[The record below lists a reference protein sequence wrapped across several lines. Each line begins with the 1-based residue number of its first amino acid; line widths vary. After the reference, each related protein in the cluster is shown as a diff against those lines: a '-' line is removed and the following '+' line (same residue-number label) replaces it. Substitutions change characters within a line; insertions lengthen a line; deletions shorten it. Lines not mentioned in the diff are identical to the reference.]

1 MVNRFYSVARCL
13 NRGYL
18 SSFPAEVMVF
28 ITMSEFRDP
37 PEERLGFAVCLKVGK
52 VDVLEV
58 AVCLKVGKVDVLEG
72 FDALLRPAFFFDL
85 FVGSS

>member
-1 MVNRFYSVARCL
+1 
-13 NRGYL
+13 
-18 SSFPAEVMVF
+18 MVF

-52 VDVLEV
+52 VDVLE
-58 AVCLKVGKVDVLEG
+58 E

>member
-1 MVNRFYSVARCL
+1 
-13 NRGYL
+13 
-18 SSFPAEVMVF
+18 MVF
-28 ITMSEFRDP
+28 ITMSAFRDP
-37 PEERLGFAVCLKVGK
+37 RVDLFAVAVCLKVGK

-58 AVCLKVGKVDVLEG
+58 AVCLKVGKVDALEE

>member
-1 MVNRFYSVARCL
+1 
-13 NRGYL
+13 
-18 SSFPAEVMVF
+18 MVF

-37 PEERLGFAVCLKVGK
+37 PEERLDFAVCLKVGK

-58 AVCLKVGKVDVLEG
+58 GKVDALEE